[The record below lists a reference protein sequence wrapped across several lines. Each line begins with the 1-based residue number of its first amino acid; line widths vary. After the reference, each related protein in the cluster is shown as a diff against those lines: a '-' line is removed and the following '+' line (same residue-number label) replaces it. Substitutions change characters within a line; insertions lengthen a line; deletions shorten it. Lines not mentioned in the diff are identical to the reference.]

1 MGVKDLEPRAYAGFG
16 TWRPTE
22 LELAHYAD
30 QRNLHSY
37 FFLEFIFQLTCLGN
51 KFLLGLVSIKLIVT
65 KGSTTTVAM
74 PYSLLNA
81 IVNMKNK
88 SKVQT
93 KVTHGIT
100 PYM

>member
-1 MGVKDLEPRAYAGFG
+1 MGVKDLEPRAHAGFG

-30 QRNLHSY
+30 QRFSIHIFSRVY
-37 FFLEFIFQLTCLGN
+37 FQLVCLG
-51 KFLLGLVSIKLIVT
+51 KQVSTRSGVKPIVT

-74 PYSLLNA
+74 PYCLLNA
-81 IVNMKNK
+81 IVNMKKK

>member
-1 MGVKDLEPRAYAGFG
+1 MGVKDLEPRAHAGFG

-22 LELAHYAD
+22 LEPAHYAD
-30 QRNLHSY
+30 QRFSIHI
-37 FFLEFIFQLTCLGN
+37 FFYSLFPTDLFGKQ
-51 KFLLGLVSIKLIVT
+51 VSTRSGVKPIVT